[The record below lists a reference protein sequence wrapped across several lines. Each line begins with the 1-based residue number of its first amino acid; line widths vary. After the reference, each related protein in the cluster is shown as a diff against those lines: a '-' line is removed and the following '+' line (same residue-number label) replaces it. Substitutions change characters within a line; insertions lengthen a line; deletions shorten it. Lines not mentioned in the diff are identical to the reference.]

1 VILEHFGV
9 LIVCTG
15 NMCRSPMAEI
25 MWKARLAE
33 QWGSDAAAITVTSAG
48 VRAPSGTPMHPD
60 AQRVL
65 AESGLDGSAFRSRRL
80 TLDMI
85 DQADLVL
92 TAARSHRNL
101 IGEQRPAAYSRVYT
115 LMEFADLAGAVRDIP
130 LEEADHGGVPG
141 PPDRLA
147 ALLAAVRA
155 ERGLRRPPD
164 EIDVGDPIG
173 QKLVVFR
180 RCRDALAASTRH
192 TIDALA
198 PVSR

>member
-1 VILEHFGV
+1 MLEQFGV

-25 MWKARLAE
+25 MWSARLAE
-33 QWGSDAAAITVTSAG
+33 QWGSDAAAVTVTSAG
-48 VRAPSGTPMHPD
+48 VRAPSGSPMHPD

-65 AESGLDGSAFRSRRL
+65 AESGLDGAAFRSRRL

-85 DQADLVL
+85 DEADLVL
-92 TAARSHRNL
+92 TASRSHRNL

-115 LMEFADLAGAVRDIP
+115 VLEFADLAGAVRDIP
-130 LEEADHGGVPG
+130 LEGDG
-141 PPDRLA
+141 PVRAPDRLA
-147 ALLAAVRA
+147 ALLSEVRA

-173 QKLVVFR
+173 QKLAVFR
-180 RCRDALAASTRH
+180 RCRDALASATGH